1 MLFDGTVLRAEYS
14 NPSVATIRS
23 YNIIKENWLPRDMG
37 IVAIGA
43 HHRATVSYTFV
54 LDYVEK
60 NILFYFLPTPICVV
74 SQFL

>member
-23 YNIIKENWLPRDMG
+23 YIIKENWLPRDMG

-43 HHRATVSYTFV
+43 HHRATVTVDPFV
-54 LDYVEK
+54 QTMAQTHKLC
-60 NILFYFLPTPICVV
+60 I
-74 SQFL
+74 